1 MKLAPIENLLGHSFR
16 SPELLLRALTHRS
29 WAHENAD
36 KGSSGPC
43 KDENETLE
51 FLGDSVVGLI
61 VAEELYRRNPEVN
74 EGGLTLMKHT
84 LVRMDTL
91 ASAAERLKLGDFI
104 RLSGGEE
111 KVGGRKKPAILADVF
126 EAVVAAIFLDA
137 GYAAAR
143 NFVTRVL
150 ADELKNATPQ
160 SSVDY
165 KTLLQES
172 LQANKMAA
180 PTYQVVRS
188 EGQPHARTFFV
199 EAVWESGRS
208 SGSGRSIKAAEM
220 MAASKALELL
230 ELNEK
235 PGN

>member
-16 SPELLLRALTHRS
+16 SPDLLIRALTHRS

-36 KGSSGPC
+36 PE
-43 KDENETLE
+43 ENETLE

-61 VAEELYRRNPEVN
+61 VAEELYRRNPTVN

-84 LVRMDTL
+84 LVRMEML
-91 ASAAERLKLGDFI
+91 ATAAERLKLGDFV

-126 EAVVAAIFLDA
+126 EAVVAAIFLDG

-150 ADELKNATPQ
+150 GDELRDATPQ

-180 PTYQVVRS
+180 PTYQLVRS

-199 EAVWESGRS
+199 EAIWESGRS

-220 MAASKALELL
+220 MAASKALDLL
-230 ELNEK
+230 GGNEK
-235 PGN
+235 AGN